1 MTRAACLLLL
11 GLMLVACEREQRN
24 YVTAPAPA
32 SGAGPTR
39 MSSLRPGPSASAAV
53 PVYTAV
59 SAAVPTKNPFEDNA
73 VAVNEGKRLFRW
85 YNCNGCHGMGGG
97 AYGPPLMDDR
107 WIYGHEPA
115 QIVASI
121 LQGRPNGMPSF
132 AGRIPEDQ
140 VWKIAAYVRS
150 MSGQLRT
157 DVAPSRNDGINP
169 GPPEQRRDKLEPRA
183 ASEGG

>member
-1 MTRAACLLLL
+1 MRYAICMLVIATL
-11 GLMLVACEREQRN
+11 LVACEREQRR
-24 YVTAPAPA
+24 YVTAPSPA
-32 SGAGPTR
+32 SGAGPTQ
-39 MSSLRPGPSASAAV
+39 MSPLHPGPSASAAF
-53 PVYTAV
+53 PVYAAA
-59 SAAVPTKNPFEDNA
+59 SAPPQAYNFESNA

-85 YNCNGCHGMGGG
+85 YNCNGCHGAGGG
-97 AYGPPLMDDR
+97 AIGPALMDDR

-150 MSGQLRT
+150 MSGQLTT